1 VELKIHKIDGTESGE
16 SIQLPESLFNIEA
29 PSQHAIYL
37 SVVSEE
43 TARRQGTHDSRTRAM
58 VRGGGRK
65 PFRQKG
71 TGNARQG
78 TIRAPQYRGGGTVFG
93 PEPRFYEK
101 KVNKKVRLLA
111 RKSALTLR
119 ARENKVV
126 VVEDFTYDAPRTR
139 SMNAML
145 KAFDLAGKRVLVLT
159 GAPDNNLYLS
169 ARNIYKLELKPADQ
183 PSVRDIVNSEVLV
196 IQKSAISL
204 LKEVYGG

>member
-1 VELKIHKIDGTESGE
+1 MELKIHKIDGTESGE

>member
-169 ARNIYKLELKPADQ
+169 ARNIYKLDLKPADQ